1 MPRFKNVNGVR
12 IQLTAQEE
20 IVRDAQ
26 EKAWSDDAVNRAF
39 IQLRRARNTII
50 AETDWLANSDV
61 TMSEAM
67 TTYRQALRYITE
79 GLSTVEEI
87 NAAHRAMIENT
98 NPVKPS

>member
-50 AETDWLANSDV
+50 AETDWLANSFLGLLYVRFISICRDNFW
-61 TMSEAM
+61 SYSSSR
-67 TTYRQALRYITE
+67 YRYY
-79 GLSTVEEI
+79 S
-87 NAAHRAMIENT
+87 
-98 NPVKPS
+98 